1 MLKKGHTLKLV
12 KFGGYVTSK
21 CNDWNKIEN
30 KTNKVLNHLEN
41 ASFKVLYQ
49 EHKLE
54 WAKIWEQSDIK
65 INGDIESQQ
74 AIRFNIFQLN
84 QTYRGDD
91 PNLNF
96 GPKGFTGEKY
106 GGSTYWDTEAYC
118 VPFCL
123 GTKPPEVTIKL
134 LNYRY
139 LQLDKAI
146 ENAKKLGFENGA
158 ALFPMVTMNGEE
170 CHNEWEITFEEIHRN
185 NAIAFA
191 IFNYTR
197 YTGDINYLINK
208 GLEVLVG
215 ISRFWAQ
222 RVSYS
227 KKKNKYVILGVTGP
241 NEYEN
246 NVNNNWYTNYSTKWC
261 LKFTLDS
268 IKICKKKNTNSYKEL
283 SKKLK
288 IKKYEL
294 DLWLKISKNI
304 YLNDDK
310 KLGIFVQQ
318 DGFFDKDLKE
328 VGELD
333 NSERPLNQ
341 NWSWDRILRSPY
353 IKQADVLQGIYFFE
367 DHFDIESIKNNY
379 EFYQKFTVHES
390 SLSPCIHSIIACK
403 LEKISEAHELF
414 KRASR
419 LDLDDYNKELEE
431 GLHITS
437 MAGSWLTVVEGFAG
451 MRVRN
456 NSLHFTPRLPENWRD
471 LIFKVN
477 FRQNI
482 YKIEISKSFFQC
494 SLDLKQD
501 CFIYVNN
508 KKLKFDTNGKTSIS
522 V

>member
-1 MLKKGHTLKLV
+1 MDKG
-12 KFGGYVTSK
+12 
-21 CNDWNKIEN
+21 I
-30 KTNKVLNHLEN
+30 
-41 ASFKVLYQ
+41 
-49 EHKLE
+49 
-54 WAKIWEQSDIK
+54 
-65 INGDIESQQ
+65 
-74 AIRFNIFQLN
+74 
-84 QTYRGDD
+84 
-91 PNLNF
+91 
-96 GPKGFTGEKY
+96 
-106 GGSTYWDTEAYC
+106 
-118 VPFCL
+118 
-123 GTKPPEVTIKL
+123 
-134 LNYRY
+134 
-139 LQLDKAI
+139 
-146 ENAKKLGFENGA
+146 
-158 ALFPMVTMNGEE
+158 
-170 CHNEWEITFEEIHRN
+170 
-185 NAIAFA
+185 
-191 IFNYTR
+191 
-197 YTGDINYLINK
+197 
-208 GLEVLVG
+208 EVLIG
-215 ISRFWAQ
+215 ICRFWAQ

-227 KKKNKYVILGVTGP
+227 EKKNKYVILGVTGP

-261 LKFTLDS
+261 LEFTLDS
-268 IKICKKKNTNSYKEL
+268 IKIFKKNNPNSFKEL
-283 SKKLK
+283 CEKLK
-288 IKKYEL
+288 LEESEIN
-294 DLWLKISKNI
+294 LWLKISENI

-328 VGELD
+328 VDKLD
-333 NSERPLNQ
+333 SSERPLNQ

-403 LEKISEAHELF
+403 LEKISEAYELF

-419 LDLDDYNKELEE
+419 LDLDDYNKEVEE

-437 MAGSWLTVVEGFAG
+437 MAGSWLSVVEGFAG
-451 MRVRN
+451 MRVIN

-482 YKIEISKSFFQC
+482 YMIEISKSFFQC
-494 SLDLKQD
+494 SLDLNQD

-522 V
+522 L